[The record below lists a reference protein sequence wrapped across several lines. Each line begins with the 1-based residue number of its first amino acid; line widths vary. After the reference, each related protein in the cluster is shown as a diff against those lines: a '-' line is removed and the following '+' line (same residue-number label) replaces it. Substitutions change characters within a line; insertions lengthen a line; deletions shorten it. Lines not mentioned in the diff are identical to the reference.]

1 MKLEVKIGVFVFL
14 GLLSLFILSMQINSF
29 SNLGADN
36 KYPIYAYIDDAT
48 GLRKNARVKM
58 IGVNVGQVV
67 SKHLEGAKVKLKLM
81 INNDV
86 KIPTN
91 SLLSLSQDSML
102 GEKYVKI
109 IPLKSEQFISENGV
123 IKKYQKVAMMNAIL
137 GFYEIGGVEKCIIL

>member
-29 SNLGADN
+29 SNLGVDN

-67 SKHLEGAKVKLKLM
+67 SKHLEG
-81 INNDV
+81 D
-86 KIPTN
+86 
-91 SLLSLSQDSML
+91 
-102 GEKYVKI
+102 
-109 IPLKSEQFISENGV
+109 
-123 IKKYQKVAMMNAIL
+123 
-137 GFYEIGGVEKCIIL
+137 